1 MEFRVDNPGLLT
13 TVQDLGR
20 WGYLGRGMPLAGAM
34 DTIALKM
41 GNIMVGNPVNMAS
54 LEITLMGPAL
64 TVTAGEAVAV
74 LTGADPGLTINGKLT
89 PAWRCFRI
97 RSGDTLSF
105 RGPSGKGCRAYLCI
119 SGGIE
124 VDPVMGSRSTYL
136 RGKMGGFNGRPLAKG
151 DVIHTGEPHLL
162 WKRFDDFECP
172 EDLLPDYGLQ
182 TKLKA
187 VPGPQDTLFTEN
199 GLKTFFSSEY
209 TITTSADRMG
219 YRLEGPVIEHL
230 GGPDIISDAI
240 PPGSV
245 QVPGNGQPIV
255 MLSDGQTTGGYAKI
269 AVLTTLARCTLA
281 QRLPGQTVFFE
292 RTDQTSAILET
303 RQFTEKLNRLA
314 IARAAFSTGH
324 SIFHMEERE
333 SASGS
338 MNMKINDRIWK
349 VDWELLDK

>member
-1 MEFRVDNPGLLT
+1 MDFKVDHPGMLT

-20 WGYLGRGMPLAGAM
+20 WGFLGKGMPIAGAM
-34 DTIALKM
+34 DPVALQM
-41 GNIMVGNPVNMAS
+41 GNIMVGNPANTAA
-54 LEITLMGPAL
+54 LEMTIMGPAL

-74 LTGADPGLTINGKLT
+74 LTGADLGLTINGE
-89 PAWRCFRI
+89 PRQAWKCSRVRK
-97 RSGDTLSF
+97 GDALSF
-105 RGPSGKGCRAYLCI
+105 RGTSGKGCRAYLCI

-136 RGKMGGFNGRPLAKG
+136 RGKMGGFNGRPLTKG
-151 DVIHTGEPHLL
+151 DVIHTGKPHLL
-162 WKRFDDFECP
+162 WKRFDNFECN
-172 EDLLPDYGLQ
+172 EDLIPDYGLQ

-187 VPGPQDTLFTEN
+187 VPGPQDNLFTEN

-255 MLSDGQTTGGYAKI
+255 MLADGQTTGGYAKI
-269 AVLTTLARCTLA
+269 AVLTTLARCMLA
-281 QRLPGQTVFFE
+281 QHLPGQTVFFE
-292 RTDQTSAILET
+292 RTDQASAIREA
-303 RQFTEKLNRLA
+303 RKFAEKINILA

-324 SIFHMEERE
+324 TIFHPEERE

-349 VDWELLDK
+349 VDWEVLDK

>member
-1 MEFRVDNPGLLT
+1 MDFKVDHPGMLT

-20 WGYLGRGMPLAGAM
+20 WGFLGKGMPIAGAM
-34 DTIALKM
+34 DPAALQM
-41 GNIMVGNPVNMAS
+41 GNIMVGNPANTAA
-54 LEITLMGPAL
+54 LEITIMGPTL
-64 TVTAGEAVAV
+64 TVTAGEAMAV
-74 LTGADPGLTINGKLT
+74 LTGADLGLTINGKLT
-89 PAWRCFRI
+89 PAWKCLMI
-97 RSGDTLSF
+97 RSGDNLAF
-105 RGPSGKGCRAYLCI
+105 RGSSARGSRAYLCL

-151 DVIHTGEPHLL
+151 DVIHTGKPHLL

-172 EDLLPDYGLQ
+172 EDLIPDYGQQ

-187 VPGPQDTLFTEN
+187 VPGPQDNLFTEN

-245 QVPGNGQPIV
+245 QVPGNCQPIV
-255 MLSDGQTTGGYAKI
+255 MLADGQTTGGYAKI
-269 AVLTTLARCTLA
+269 AVLTTLARCMLA

-292 RTDQTSAILET
+292 RTDQDSAILEA
-303 RQFTEKLNRLA
+303 RQFAEKISRLA

-324 SIFHMEERE
+324 TIFHPEERE

-338 MNMKINDRIWK
+338 MKMKINDRIWK

>member
-1 MEFRVDNPGLLT
+1 MDFKVDNPGMLT

-20 WGYLGRGMPLAGAM
+20 WGYLGKGMPLAGAM
-34 DTIALKM
+34 DPAALKM
-41 GNIMVGNPVNMAS
+41 GNIMVGNPVNTAA
-54 LEITLMGPAL
+54 LEITIMGPAL

-74 LTGADPGLTINGKLT
+74 LTGADLGLIINGKLK
-89 PAWRCFRI
+89 PAWKCFMI

-105 RGPSGKGCRAYLCI
+105 RGSSARGSRAYLCL

-136 RGKMGGFNGRPLAKG
+136 RGKLGGFNGRPLAKG

-162 WKRFDDFECP
+162 WKRFEDFECP
-172 EDLLPDYGLQ
+172 EDLVPGHVPV
-182 TKLKA
+182 TRLKA
-187 VPGPQDTLFTEN
+187 VPGPQDNLFTEK
-199 GLKTFFSSEY
+199 GLEIFFSSEY

-219 YRLEGPVIEHL
+219 YRLEGPLVEHL
-230 GGPDIISDAI
+230 GSADIISDAI

-255 MLSDGQTTGGYAKI
+255 MLSDGQTTGGYAKL

-281 QRLPGQTVFFE
+281 QRLPGQTVRFE
-292 RTDQTSAILET
+292 RTDQASAILEA
-303 RQFTEKLNRLA
+303 RHFKEKLNRLI
-314 IARAAFSTGH
+314 IARASFSTGH
-324 SIFHMEERE
+324 TMFHPEERE
-333 SASGS
+333 PASGS